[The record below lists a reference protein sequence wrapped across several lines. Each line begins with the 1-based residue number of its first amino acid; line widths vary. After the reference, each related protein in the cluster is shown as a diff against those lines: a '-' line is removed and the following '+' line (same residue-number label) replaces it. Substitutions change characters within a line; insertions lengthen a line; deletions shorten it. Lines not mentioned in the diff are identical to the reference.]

1 MISIIAAIGKNNEL
15 GKDNNLIWHIKED
28 LQNFKNLTM
37 NKYVVMGA
45 NTYASLPKRLE
56 GRKYIVLSKHLKEI
70 ENGLVFSNFDD
81 LLEFI
86 NKQNEEIMI
95 IGGSSIYKLF
105 IPYADKIYLTEI
117 DSASD
122 ADTYF
127 PNFDKSKYKYS
138 ILKENSDNE
147 LRYKFV
153 IYEKKGW
160 KNEKR

>member
-1 MISIIAAIGKNNEL
+1 MISIIAAVGKNNEIGKNN
-15 GKDNNLIWHIKED
+15 DLIWHIKED

-37 NKYVVMGA
+37 NKYIVMGA

-56 GRKYIVLSKHLKEI
+56 GRKYIVLSKRLEKI
-70 ENGLVFSNFDD
+70 ENGLVFNNFED

-86 NKQNEEIMI
+86 NNQNEEIMI

-105 IPYADKIYLTEI
+105 IPYADILYLTEI
-117 DSASD
+117 DSATD

-127 PNFDKSKYKYS
+127 PDFDKSKYKYN

-147 LRYKFV
+147 LKYKFV
-153 IYEKKGW
+153 IYEKKEAI
-160 KNEKR
+160 K

>member
-1 MISIIAAIGKNNEL
+1 MISIIAAVGKNNEIGKNNE
-15 GKDNNLIWHIKED
+15 LIWHIKED

-37 NKYVVMGA
+37 NKYIVMGA

-70 ENGLVFSNFDD
+70 ENGLVFNDFET

-105 IPYADKIYLTEI
+105 IPYADKLYLTEI
-117 DSASD
+117 DSTSD

-127 PNFDKSKYKYS
+127 PDFDKRKYKYN

-147 LRYKFV
+147 LKYKFV
-153 IYEKKGW
+153 IYEKKEAI
-160 KNEKR
+160 K